1 MALRKLQNFIGGEY
15 RDAVDGRTSTLVNP
29 STGEG
34 FAEAPVSGQADVD
47 AAMQAAERGFEQW
60 RDATPSERSR
70 ALLKIADA
78 MEERAEELVRLESE
92 NTGKPVQLTLD
103 EEVPPAIDQI
113 RFFAGAARMLNGL
126 SAGEYMAGHTSM
138 IRREPVGICAQVT
151 PWNYPFMMAV
161 WKFAPAIAA
170 GNAVVLKPSDTT
182 PVTTIWMAELMSEF
196 LPDGVM
202 NVIVGDRATGAAL
215 VSHKA
220 PAMVSITGSIRA
232 GKRGRQGGRRRPQAG
247 PPGARRQGPG
257 DRVRRR
263 RRGRRG
269 RDDRRH
275 RLLQRRPGLHRRHP
289 GAGRRPGST
298 TTSCPPW
305 SSRPRAPPPAPPRTP
320 RPPTAPS
327 TTPTSWPGS
336 RASWTAPPAT
346 PRSPPAATSW
356 TAAAT
361 STSPPSSTAS
371 SRTTR

>member
-1 MALRKLQNFIGGEY
+1 MGSLRKLQNFIGGEY
-15 RDAVDGRTSTLVNP
+15 RDAADGRTSTLVNP

-170 GNAVVLKPSDTT
+170 HFHTA
-182 PVTTIWMAELMSEF
+182 I
-196 LPDGVM
+196 M
-202 NVIVGDRATGAAL
+202 NG
-215 VSHKA
+215 
-220 PAMVSITGSIRA
+220 
-232 GKRGRQGGRRRPQAG
+232 
-247 PPGARRQGPG
+247 
-257 DRVRRR
+257 
-263 RRGRRG
+263 
-269 RDDRRH
+269 
-275 RLLQRRPGLHRRHP
+275 
-289 GAGRRPGST
+289 
-298 TTSCPPW
+298 
-305 SSRPRAPPPAPPRTP
+305 
-320 RPPTAPS
+320 
-327 TTPTSWPGS
+327 
-336 RASWTAPPAT
+336 
-346 PRSPPAATSW
+346 
-356 TAAAT
+356 
-361 STSPPSSTAS
+361 
-371 SRTTR
+371 